1 MLRLRRRVLGRDVV
15 LLGFLDPGVLLL
27 LRLRVRLGLDNH
39 GVLLRVRVQA
49 GRADV
54 EYAA

>member
-1 MLRLRRRVLGRDVV
+1 VLRLRRRVLGRDVV
-15 LLGFLDPGVLLL
+15 LLGFLDPRVLLL
-27 LRLRVRLGLDNH
+27 LRLRVRLGFGIH

-49 GRADV
+49 GRDDV